1 MFSQHILDFQHIT
14 CSARY
19 LLLAAFN
26 HTSADTKKTVEGFTP
41 NVKKHNAARSE
52 NQSPKVNE
60 TNDLLKSTEMTRS
73 RVRMK
78 ELDSSFQKP
87 CHLPRNSFNLIRY
100 SPRKKGG
107 AHVLPRSLKGY
118 HGHRNQ
124 HSMSCGCRNVQR
136 RILCQIFWRA
146 RHRQQKPTRTHP
158 SRS

>member
-87 CHLPRNSFNLIRY
+87 CHLPR
-100 SPRKKGG
+100 
-107 AHVLPRSLKGY
+107 
-118 HGHRNQ
+118 
-124 HSMSCGCRNVQR
+124 
-136 RILCQIFWRA
+136 
-146 RHRQQKPTRTHP
+146 TP
-158 SRS
+158 ST